1 MPVGFTGSADLRA
14 KIRYDATGSTWEW
27 ISYIAVDPESRYV
40 NTTDGYISE
49 RLGIGVQPSA
59 TAALDVSYNSNSS
72 GLGINLKN
80 ESTSAGA
87 TTSLKF
93 NASNGASGAELFLDS
108 AVPGGAPYDFHIK
121 NRQSNAST
129 CFDNSVGTELARITP
144 EGRLGIGTTSP
155 SHLLQVKST
164 STSPETIAGFGN
176 GSIDPGL
183 EITTDGNL
191 EWGFNAYNSR
201 SLTFSTNQTERGRF
215 TEGGQFLVGTPSL
228 FGTNIAGINYSAP
241 REQLAGTDGNQTTK
255 LIAQYSTSNF
265 SPTLAFA
272 KSLSPTLGDQTAVNV
287 NYPIGRVTAAGSDGV
302 KFIEGARIDFVADA
316 AFSLDSSP
324 TRVAFFTTP
333 SGSSTPLER
342 MQIDSSGNCGIG
354 TTNPTRK
361 LDVNGG
367 AKIGAPTGDAVIK
380 VGQGAT
386 ENRFAFIDFVGDTTY
401 TGYGLRLI
409 RFNTGA
415 NTTSQLTHRGTGD
428 LSIRTEEAAGI
439 SFITNNLERAHIDS
453 TGRLLVGTDAPLT
466 TTSNGLT
473 SAPYLVT
480 AGSNTGRATAGVF
493 YYNNSDL
500 DAASL
505 CLSKS
510 RNSTIGQH
518 SILLDDDTIGAI
530 SYSGSNGSTFR
541 EAARINAEVNGT
553 PAGNSMPGRLV
564 FSTTA
569 SGDSSPTER
578 MRINSDGTTVFSGAV
593 TLPAGSTVAGY
604 RATFNHITA
613 TVNTTINDHQW
624 VSVLNSGTTITL
636 PANPT
641 DGMEVR
647 ISVGNFTNTVVARN
661 GANIMNAAADL
672 TIDVAY
678 KTVTLI
684 YDGLTVGPT
693 PVFGW
698 RII

>member
-1 MPVGFTGSADLRA
+1 VPVGFTGSADLRA
-14 KIRYDATGSTWEW
+14 KIRYNATGSTWEW
-27 ISYIAVDPESRYV
+27 ISYNAVDPESRYV
-40 NTTDGYISE
+40 NSTDGYISE

-428 LSIRTEEAAGI
+428 LTLRTEEAADI
-439 SFITNNLERAHIDS
+439 SFITNN
-453 TGRLLVGTDAPLT
+453 
-466 TTSNGLT
+466 
-473 SAPYLVT
+473 
-480 AGSNTGRATAGVF
+480 
-493 YYNNSDL
+493 
-500 DAASL
+500 
-505 CLSKS
+505 
-510 RNSTIGQH
+510 
-518 SILLDDDTIGAI
+518 
-530 SYSGSNGSTFR
+530 
-541 EAARINAEVNGT
+541 
-553 PAGNSMPGRLV
+553 
-564 FSTTA
+564 
-569 SGDSSPTER
+569 TER
-578 MRINSDGTTVFSGAV
+578 VRINSDGTTVFSGAV